1 MLGGVTRHMLP
12 HLSAPPPL
20 PPPCKQALNK
30 SVVNR
35 CEEIEKRKIGHL
47 ASTNILQESLTT
59 VDNL

>member
-12 HLSAPPPL
+12 HLSANPPPPPSL
-20 PPPCKQALNK
+20 PP
-30 SVVNR
+30 VNR

-59 VDNL
+59 ANNL